1 MGASETLNNLS
12 DVRSEMQVKRITF
25 FQEDM
30 DDINKQGV
38 NFVLVSIQK
47 ILSGVFNYQEK
58 EQTYY

>member
-38 NFVLVSIQK
+38 NFVLVSI
-47 ILSGVFNYQEK
+47 
-58 EQTYY
+58 